1 MTDFMNVDANSIQ
14 LGALVMYEKKFHDDL
29 TMGFGAMY
37 NQELFGPYLVP
48 LVNLNWQISGKWS
61 IAGML
66 PVYVKAKYKV
76 NDNLTVGF
84 SHFDLITTY
93 YLGDDAYSGDYM
105 ERQSIDLSLF
115 GRQRMFGNFYVE
127 GRVGRTFGRSYKQYA
142 GDQKVSFAI
151 PLVAF
156 GDNRTVKNITFN
168 DGIILNLRLVYNI
181 QIPE

>member
-1 MTDFMNVDANSIQ
+1 
-14 LGALVMYEKKFHDDL
+14 
-29 TMGFGAMY
+29 
-37 NQELFGPYLVP
+37 
-48 LVNLNWQISGKWS
+48 
-61 IAGML
+61 ML

-84 SHFDLITTY
+84 SHFGLITTF

-151 PLVAF
+151 PLIAF